1 MQLKNTLKRNIPR
14 AIVLFFLAIILIYPI
29 SSFQG
34 AKKGLLLW
42 FNTLLPTLLPFMILS
57 NLIVQMKISVLLSRI
72 LYPIFHRIFRVSK
85 NGCYPVLIGFLSG
98 IPVGAKTT
106 SDMIKRGELSVE
118 EGQYLLGLCNNA
130 SPMFIMSYIS
140 LTQLN
145 RPDIRIALLVI
156 LYSSALFST
165 FIWSVLQ
172 KKQLSR
178 SRKKLKALNMQ
189 ARESAD
195 LAGYKSTFVNPQE
208 DNSRFDFKKLD
219 KSIMDAFDIITRV
232 GGYVILF
239 SISAQIISDIGSSDS
254 TLKIIVLGFIEITTG
269 INKISTAAFPMDI
282 KIALITM
289 ITAFGGLS
297 GLAQTKSVI
306 SDTRLSIHTY
316 IIQKLLHMTVAFL
329 LAAIYVHFT

>member
-1 MQLKNTLKRNIPR
+1 MLHKYMNKKNLPK
-14 AIVLFFLAIILIYPI
+14 AGVLLFLALILAFPA
-29 SSFQG
+29 SSYQG

-57 NLIVQMKISVLLSRI
+57 NLIVYMRITAPLSRI
-72 LYPIFHRIFRVSK
+72 LYPVFHRIFRVSK

-106 SDMIKRGELSVE
+106 ADMMERGELSAS

-145 RPDIRIALLVI
+145 RPDIRLILLLI
-156 LYSSALFST
+156 LYSSALVSALL
-165 FIWSVLQ
+165 W
-172 KKQLSR
+172 
-178 SRKKLKALNMQ
+178 KALTSGKRKVSGLSLSPEN
-189 ARESAD
+189 
-195 LAGYKSTFVNPQE
+195 LAQE
-208 DNSRFDFKKLD
+208 DTNRFDFKKVD

-239 SISAQIISDIGSSDS
+239 SISAQIFSDIGSHNG
-254 TLKIIVLGFIEITTG
+254 LFKLLLLGFLEITTG
-269 INKISTAAFPMDI
+269 INKISTSALSMDM

-297 GLAQTKSVI
+297 GMAQTNSVI
-306 SDTRLSIHTY
+306 SNTRLSIHTY
-316 IIQKLLHMTVAFL
+316 IFQKLLHMIVAL
-329 LAAIYVHFT
+329 IMAAVYVYFT

>member
-1 MQLKNTLKRNIPR
+1 MNKKNLPK
-14 AIVLFFLAIILIYPI
+14 AGVLLFLALILAFPA
-29 SSFQG
+29 SSYQG

-57 NLIVQMKISVLLSRI
+57 NLIVYMRITAPLSRI
-72 LYPIFHRIFRVSK
+72 LYPVFHRIFRVSK

-106 SDMIKRGELSVE
+106 ADMMERGELSAS

-145 RPDIRIALLVI
+145 KPDIRLILLLI
-156 LYSSALFST
+156 LYSSALVSALL
-165 FIWSVLQ
+165 W
-172 KKQLSR
+172 
-178 SRKKLKALNMQ
+178 KALTGSK
-189 ARESAD
+189 RKVSA
-195 LAGYKSTFVNPQE
+195 LSLSSENPAPV
-208 DNSRFDFKKLD
+208 DTGSRFDFKKVD

-239 SISAQIISDIGSSDS
+239 SISAQIFSDIGSHNG
-254 TLKIIVLGFIEITTG
+254 LFKLLILGFLEITTG
-269 INKISTAAFPMDI
+269 INKISTSALSMDM

-297 GLAQTKSVI
+297 GMAQTNSVI
-306 SDTRLSIHTY
+306 SNTRLSIHTY
-316 IIQKLLHMTVAFL
+316 MFQKLLHMIVAL
-329 LAAIYVHFT
+329 IMAAVYVYFT

>member
-1 MQLKNTLKRNIPR
+1 MLHKYMNKKNLPK
-14 AIVLFFLAIILIYPI
+14 AGVLLFLALILAFPA
-29 SSFQG
+29 SSYQG

-57 NLIVQMKISVLLSRI
+57 NLIVYMRITAPLSRI
-72 LYPIFHRIFRVSK
+72 LYPVFHRIFRVSK

-106 SDMIKRGELSVE
+106 ADMMERGELSAA

-145 RPDIRIALLVI
+145 RPDIRLILLLI
-156 LYSSALFST
+156 LYSSALVSALL
-165 FIWSVLQ
+165 W
-172 KKQLSR
+172 
-178 SRKKLKALNMQ
+178 KALTYSK
-189 ARESAD
+189 RKVSALSLSPED
-195 LAGYKSTFVNPQE
+195 LVPVDTG
-208 DNSRFDFKKLD
+208 SRFDFKKVD

-239 SISAQIISDIGSSDS
+239 SISAQIFSDIGSHNG
-254 TLKIIVLGFIEITTG
+254 LFKLLILGFLEITTG
-269 INKISTAAFPMDI
+269 INKISTSALSMDM

-297 GLAQTKSVI
+297 GMAQTNSVI
-306 SDTRLSIHTY
+306 SNTRLSIHTY
-316 IIQKLLHMTVAFL
+316 MFQKLLHMIVAL
-329 LAAIYVHFT
+329 IMAAVYVYFT

>member
-1 MQLKNTLKRNIPR
+1 MNKKNLPK
-14 AIVLFFLAIILIYPI
+14 AGVLLFLALILAFPA
-29 SSFQG
+29 SSYQG

-57 NLIVQMKISVLLSRI
+57 NLIVYMRITAPLSRI
-72 LYPIFHRIFRVSK
+72 LYPVFHRIFRVSK

-106 SDMIKRGELSVE
+106 ADMMERGELSAA

-145 RPDIRIALLVI
+145 RPDIRLILLLI
-156 LYSSALFST
+156 LYSSALVSALL
-165 FIWSVLQ
+165 W
-172 KKQLSR
+172 
-178 SRKKLKALNMQ
+178 KALTYSK
-189 ARESAD
+189 RKVSALSLSPED
-195 LAGYKSTFVNPQE
+195 LVPVDTG
-208 DNSRFDFKKLD
+208 SRFDFKKVD

-239 SISAQIISDIGSSDS
+239 SISAQIFSDIGSHNG
-254 TLKIIVLGFIEITTG
+254 LFKLLILGFLEITTG
-269 INKISTAAFPMDI
+269 INKISTSALSMDM

-297 GLAQTKSVI
+297 GMAQTNSVI
-306 SDTRLSIHTY
+306 SNTRLSIHTY
-316 IIQKLLHMTVAFL
+316 MFQKLLHMIVAL
-329 LAAIYVHFT
+329 IMAAVYVYFT

>member
-1 MQLKNTLKRNIPR
+1 MLHKYMNKKNLPK
-14 AIVLFFLAIILIYPI
+14 AGVLLFLALILAFPA
-29 SSFQG
+29 SSYQG

-57 NLIVQMKISVLLSRI
+57 NLIVYMRITAPLSRI
-72 LYPIFHRIFRVSK
+72 LYPVFHRIFRVSK

-106 SDMIKRGELSVE
+106 ADMIERGELTAS

-145 RPDIRIALLVI
+145 RPDIRLILLLI
-156 LYSSALFST
+156 LYSSALVSALL
-165 FIWSVLQ
+165 W
-172 KKQLSR
+172 
-178 SRKKLKALNMQ
+178 KALTSSKRKVSGLSLSPEN
-189 ARESAD
+189 
-195 LAGYKSTFVNPQE
+195 LAQE
-208 DNSRFDFKKLD
+208 DTNRFDFKKVD

-239 SISAQIISDIGSSDS
+239 SISAQIFSDTGSHNG
-254 TLKIIVLGFIEITTG
+254 LFKLLILGFLEITTG
-269 INKISTAAFPMDI
+269 INKISTSALSMDM

-297 GLAQTKSVI
+297 GMAQTNSVI
-306 SDTRLSIHTY
+306 SNTRLSIHTY
-316 IIQKLLHMTVAFL
+316 MFQKLLHMFIAL
-329 LAAIYVHFT
+329 IMAAVYVYFT

>member
-1 MQLKNTLKRNIPR
+1 MLHKYMNKKNLPK
-14 AIVLFFLAIILIYPI
+14 AGVLLFLALILAFPA
-29 SSFQG
+29 SSYQG

-57 NLIVQMKISVLLSRI
+57 NLIVYMRITAPLSRI
-72 LYPIFHRIFRVSK
+72 LYPVFHRIFRVSK

-106 SDMIKRGELSVE
+106 ADMMERGELSAS

-145 RPDIRIALLVI
+145 RPDIRLILLLI
-156 LYSSALFST
+156 LYSSALVSALL
-165 FIWSVLQ
+165 W
-172 KKQLSR
+172 
-178 SRKKLKALNMQ
+178 KALTGSK
-189 ARESAD
+189 RKVSA
-195 LAGYKSTFVNPQE
+195 LSLSSENPAPV
-208 DNSRFDFKKLD
+208 DTGSRFDFKKVD

-239 SISAQIISDIGSSDS
+239 SISAQIFSDIGSHNG
-254 TLKIIVLGFIEITTG
+254 LFKLLILGFLEITTG
-269 INKISTAAFPMDI
+269 INKISTSALSMDM

-297 GLAQTKSVI
+297 GMAQTNSVI
-306 SDTRLSIHTY
+306 SNTRLSIHTY
-316 IIQKLLHMTVAFL
+316 MFQKLLHMIVAL
-329 LAAIYVHFT
+329 IMAAVYVYFT

>member
-1 MQLKNTLKRNIPR
+1 MLHKYINKKNLPK
-14 AIVLFFLAIILIYPI
+14 AGVLLFLALILAFPA
-29 SSFQG
+29 SSYQG

-57 NLIVQMKISVLLSRI
+57 NLIVYMRITAPLSRI
-72 LYPIFHRIFRVSK
+72 LYPVFHRIFRVSK

-106 SDMIKRGELSVE
+106 ADMMERGELSAS

-145 RPDIRIALLVI
+145 RPDIRLILLLI
-156 LYSSALFST
+156 LYSSALVSALL
-165 FIWSVLQ
+165 W
-172 KKQLSR
+172 
-178 SRKKLKALNMQ
+178 KALTGSK
-189 ARESAD
+189 RKVSALSLSSEN
-195 LAGYKSTFVNPQE
+195 LAQE
-208 DNSRFDFKKLD
+208 DIGSRFDFKKVD

-239 SISAQIISDIGSSDS
+239 SISAQIISDIGSHNG
-254 TLKIIVLGFIEITTG
+254 LFKLLILGFLEITTG
-269 INKISTAAFPMDI
+269 INKISTSALSMDM

-297 GLAQTKSVI
+297 GMAQTNSVI
-306 SDTRLSIHTY
+306 SNTRLSIHTY
-316 IIQKLLHMTVAFL
+316 MFQKLLHMIVAL
-329 LAAIYVHFT
+329 IMAAVYVYFT

>member
-1 MQLKNTLKRNIPR
+1 MLSVNTLKKNLPR
-14 AIVLFFLAIILIYPI
+14 AGVLIFLALILIFPV
-29 SSFQG
+29 SSYQG

-57 NLIVQMKISVLLSRI
+57 NLIVQMRITAPLSRI
-72 LYPIFHRIFRVSK
+72 LYPVFHRLFRVSK

-106 SDMIKRGELSVE
+106 ADMLTRGELTES

-145 RPDIRIALLVI
+145 KPDIRFILLFI
-156 LYSSALFST
+156 LYSSALISAL
-165 FIWSVLQ
+165 IWNAFRTARNKVSA
-172 KKQLSR
+172 LS
-178 SRKKLKALNMQ
+178 LP
-189 ARESAD
+189 SAD
-195 LAGYKSTFVNPQE
+195 IPANTAARKDTG
-208 DNSRFDFKKLD
+208 SRFDFRKLD

-239 SISAQIISDIGSSDS
+239 SIAAQIFSDAGPHNSP
-254 TLKIIVLGFIEITTG
+254 LKLIILGFLEITTG
-269 INKISTAAFPMDI
+269 INKISTAALSMDI

-297 GLAQTKSVI
+297 GLAQTNSVI
-306 SDTRLSIHTY
+306 SNTGLSIRTY
-316 IIQKLLHMTVAFL
+316 TFQKLLHMAIAL
-329 LAAIYVHFT
+329 LMAAIYVFLT

>member
-1 MQLKNTLKRNIPR
+1 MNKKNLPK
-14 AIVLFFLAIILIYPI
+14 AGVLLFLALILAFPA
-29 SSFQG
+29 SSYQG

-57 NLIVQMKISVLLSRI
+57 NLIVYMRITAPLSRI
-72 LYPIFHRIFRVSK
+72 LYPVFHRIFRVSK

-106 SDMIKRGELSVE
+106 ADMIERGELTAS

-145 RPDIRIALLVI
+145 RPDIRLILLLI
-156 LYSSALFST
+156 LYSSALVSALL
-165 FIWSVLQ
+165 W
-172 KKQLSR
+172 
-178 SRKKLKALNMQ
+178 KALTSSKRKVSGLSLSPEN
-189 ARESAD
+189 
-195 LAGYKSTFVNPQE
+195 LAQE
-208 DNSRFDFKKLD
+208 DTNRFDFKKVD

-239 SISAQIISDIGSSDS
+239 SISAQIFSDTGSHNG
-254 TLKIIVLGFIEITTG
+254 LFKLLILGFLEITTG
-269 INKISTAAFPMDI
+269 INKISTSALSMDM

-297 GLAQTKSVI
+297 GMAQTNSVI
-306 SDTRLSIHTY
+306 SNTRLSIHTY
-316 IIQKLLHMTVAFL
+316 MFQKLLHMFIAL
-329 LAAIYVHFT
+329 IMAAVYVYFT

>member
-1 MQLKNTLKRNIPR
+1 MLHKYMNKKNLPK
-14 AIVLFFLAIILIYPI
+14 AGVLLFLALILAFPA
-29 SSFQG
+29 SSYQG

-57 NLIVQMKISVLLSRI
+57 NLIVYMRITAPLSRI
-72 LYPIFHRIFRVSK
+72 LYPVFHRIFQVSK

-106 SDMIKRGELSVE
+106 ADMIERGELTAS

-145 RPDIRIALLVI
+145 RPDIRLILLLI
-156 LYSSALFST
+156 LYSSALVSALL
-165 FIWSVLQ
+165 W
-172 KKQLSR
+172 
-178 SRKKLKALNMQ
+178 KALTSSKRKVSGLSLSPEN
-189 ARESAD
+189 
-195 LAGYKSTFVNPQE
+195 LAQE
-208 DNSRFDFKKLD
+208 DTNRFDFKKVD

-239 SISAQIISDIGSSDS
+239 SISAQIFSDTGSHNG
-254 TLKIIVLGFIEITTG
+254 LFKLLILGFLEITTG
-269 INKISTAAFPMDI
+269 INKISTSALSMDM

-297 GLAQTKSVI
+297 GMAQTNSVI
-306 SDTRLSIHTY
+306 SNTRLSIHTY
-316 IIQKLLHMTVAFL
+316 MFQKLLHMIVAL
-329 LAAIYVHFT
+329 IMAAVYVYFT

>member
-1 MQLKNTLKRNIPR
+1 MKLNASYFKRNLPKAGI
-14 AIVLFFLAIILIYPI
+14 LLFLALILIFPA
-29 SSFQG
+29 SSNQG

-57 NLIVQMKISVLLSRI
+57 NLIVRMRLTVPLSRI
-72 LYPIFHRIFRVSK
+72 LYPLFHRVFRVSK

-106 SDMIKRGELSVE
+106 ADLVERGEIPEE

-140 LTQLN
+140 LSQLN
-145 RPDIRIALLVI
+145 KPDIRFALLFI
-156 LYSSALFST
+156 LYSSAL
-165 FIWSVLQ
+165 
-172 KKQLSR
+172 LSA
-178 SRKKLKALNMQ
+178 SLWKALRKGRRGKAFKNL
-189 ARESAD
+189 SAQSMAE
-195 LAGYKSTFVNPQE
+195 AGSAG
-208 DNSRFDFKKLD
+208 SRFDFKSLD

-239 SISAQIISDIGSSDS
+239 SIAAQIISDSGTVGPAKLI
-254 TLKIIVLGFIEITTG
+254 LLGFLEITTG
-269 INKISTAAFPMDI
+269 IHKISTSALPMDM

-297 GLAQTKSVI
+297 GLAQTNSVI
-306 SDTRLSIHTY
+306 SNTRLSIRTY
-316 IIQKLLHMTVAFL
+316 FMQKVLHMAIAFL
-329 LAAIYVHFT
+329 MALIYVCFI

>member
-1 MQLKNTLKRNIPR
+1 MLPINTLKKNLPR
-14 AIVLFFLAIILIYPI
+14 AGVLIFLALILIFPT
-29 SSFQG
+29 SSYQG
-34 AKKGLLLW
+34 ARKGLLLW

-57 NLIVQMKISVLLSRI
+57 NLIVQMRITAPLSRI
-72 LYPIFHRIFRVSK
+72 LYPVFRRLFGVSR

-106 SDMIKRGELSVE
+106 ADMLTRGELTES

-145 RPDIRIALLVI
+145 RPDMRFILLLI
-156 LYSSALFST
+156 LYSSA
-165 FIWSVLQ
+165 FISARIWNAFRTSRNKMSALSLQAADISV
-172 KKQLSR
+172 KK
-178 SRKKLKALNMQ
+178 
-189 ARESAD
+189 D
-195 LAGYKSTFVNPQE
+195 I
-208 DNSRFDFKKLD
+208 NSRFDFRKLD

-239 SISAQIISDIGSSDS
+239 SIAAQIFSDTGSHNSP
-254 TLKIIVLGFIEITTG
+254 LKLLILGFLEITTG
-269 INKISTAAFPMDI
+269 INKISTAALSMDA

-297 GLAQTKSVI
+297 GLAQTNSVI
-306 SDTRLSIHTY
+306 SNTGLSIRTY
-316 IIQKLLHMTVAFL
+316 VFQKLLHMTIALFMAV
-329 LAAIYVHFT
+329 IYVYIT

>member
-1 MQLKNTLKRNIPR
+1 M
-14 AIVLFFLAIILIYPI
+14 
-29 SSFQG
+29 
-34 AKKGLLLW
+34 LLW

-165 FIWSVLQ
+165 FLWSAIR
-172 KKQLSR
+172 KKQLSHY
-178 SRKKLKALNMQ
+178 RKKLTALNIQ
-189 ARESAD
+189 ARKSAD
-195 LAGYKSTFVNPQE
+195 LAGFVNPQE

-239 SISAQIISDIGSSDS
+239 SISAQIISDIGSSNS

-269 INKISTAAFPMDI
+269 INKISNAAFPMDI

-306 SDTRLSIHTY
+306 NDTRLSIHTY

-329 LAAIYVHFT
+329 LAAIYVYIT

>member
-1 MQLKNTLKRNIPR
+1 MLRKNTLKKNLPR
-14 AIVLFFLAIILIYPI
+14 AGILLFLALILIFPA

-34 AKKGLLLW
+34 SKKGLLLW

-57 NLIVQMKISVLLSRI
+57 NLIVQMRITAPLSRV
-72 LYPIFHRIFRVSK
+72 LYPVFHRIFRVSK

-106 SDMIKRGELSVE
+106 ADMLERGELTEE

-145 RPDIRIALLVI
+145 RPDIRFALLLI
-156 LYSSALFST
+156 LYSSALVST
-165 FIWSVLQ
+165 LLW
-172 KKQLSR
+172 
-178 SRKKLKALNMQ
+178 KALTKNKK
-189 ARESAD
+189 RVSALN
-195 LAGYKSTFVNPQE
+195 LASSDISAHNAAKE
-208 DNSRFDFKKLD
+208 DTSGRFDFKKLD
-219 KSIMDAFDIITRV
+219 KSIMDAFDVITRV

-239 SISAQIISDIGSSDS
+239 SIAAQIFSDTGPHNSPIK
-254 TLKIIVLGFIEITTG
+254 LIILGFVEITTG
-269 INKISTAAFPMDI
+269 INKISSAAFSMDI

-297 GLAQTKSVI
+297 GLAQTNSVI
-306 SDTRLSIHTY
+306 SNTRLSIHTY
-316 IIQKLLHMTVAFL
+316 IIQKLLHMTVAL
-329 LAAIYVHFT
+329 SMAALYVYFT

>member
-1 MQLKNTLKRNIPR
+1 MLHKYMNKKNLPK
-14 AIVLFFLAIILIYPI
+14 AGVLLFLALILAFPA
-29 SSFQG
+29 SSYQG

-57 NLIVQMKISVLLSRI
+57 NLIVYMRITAPLSRI
-72 LYPIFHRIFRVSK
+72 LYPVFHRIFRVSK

-106 SDMIKRGELSVE
+106 ADMMERGELSAS

-145 RPDIRIALLVI
+145 KPDIRLILLLI
-156 LYSSALFST
+156 LYSSALVSALL
-165 FIWSVLQ
+165 W
-172 KKQLSR
+172 
-178 SRKKLKALNMQ
+178 KALTGSK
-189 ARESAD
+189 RKVSA
-195 LAGYKSTFVNPQE
+195 LSLSSENPAPV
-208 DNSRFDFKKLD
+208 DTGSRFDFKKVD

-239 SISAQIISDIGSSDS
+239 SISAQIFSDIGSHNG
-254 TLKIIVLGFIEITTG
+254 LFKLLILGFLEITTG
-269 INKISTAAFPMDI
+269 INKISTSALSMDM

-297 GLAQTKSVI
+297 GMAQTNSVI
-306 SDTRLSIHTY
+306 SNTRLSIHTY
-316 IIQKLLHMTVAFL
+316 MFQKLLHMIVAL
-329 LAAIYVHFT
+329 IMAAVYVYFT

>member
-14 AIVLFFLAIILIYPI
+14 AIVLFFLAIILIFPV
-29 SSFQG
+29 SSYQG

-57 NLIVQMKISVLLSRI
+57 NLIVQMKISALLSRI

-106 SDMIKRGELSVE
+106 ADMIKRGELTTE

-145 RPDIRIALLVI
+145 RPDIRIALLLI
-156 LYSSALFST
+156 LYLSALLST
-165 FIWSVLQ
+165 YIWKAFRKVTPAASMQ
-172 KKQLSR
+172 RLS
-178 SRKKLKALNMQ
+178 ALHMQ
-189 ARESAD
+189 GKVPAE
-195 LAGYKSTFVNPQE
+195 LAEYE

-239 SISAQIISDIGSSDS
+239 SITAQIFSDIGPSNNI
-254 TLKIIVLGFIEITTG
+254 LKVIILGFIEITTG
-269 INKISTAAFPMDI
+269 INKISTAAFPMDL

-297 GLAQTKSVI
+297 GLAQTNSVI

-329 LAAIYVHFT
+329 LAAIYVYIT